1 MDVSSI
7 STYTDYLTKQN
18 TKADELRNT
27 LNKTDYSD
35 ADDEQLLDACKQF
48 ESYLLEQVFKEM
60 QKTVDCIKSDDDSDP
75 NQNLVDYFRENTLQ
89 ELASTSTE
97 KEGLGIAQMLYEQMK
112 RNYNL

>member
-35 ADDEQLLDACKQF
+35 ADDEKLLDACKQF

-60 QKTVDCIKSDDDSDP
+60 QKTVDCIKSDDDIDP

>member
-1 MDVSSI
+1 MDVSTI

-18 TKADELRNT
+18 MKADELRNT

-35 ADDEQLLDACKQF
+35 ADDEKLLDACKQF
-48 ESYLLEQVFKEM
+48 ESG
-60 QKTVDCIKSDDDSDP
+60 KTIEETAKLVDCIKSDDDSDP

>member
-35 ADDEQLLDACKQF
+35 ADDEKLLDACKQF

-75 NQNLVDYFRENTLQ
+75 NQNLVDYFTAGAGKYFNREGRTWDCTDAL
-89 ELASTSTE
+89 
-97 KEGLGIAQMLYEQMK
+97 
-112 RNYNL
+112 

>member
-1 MDVSSI
+1 MDISSI

-18 TKADELRNT
+18 TKTDELKNT
-27 LNKTDYSD
+27 LNKTDYAE
-35 ADDEQLLDACKQF
+35 ADDDKLLDACKQF

-75 NQNLVDYFRENTLQ
+75 NQNLVDYFTDNTLQ